1 MGLNR
6 KVTIIC
12 RETKLIL
19 LASKFLMSVLTFSNE
34 SYEFGKSKIN
44 HQMSFTTEEWLTSTD
59 STRIADFFI
68 LQIVI

>member
-1 MGLNR
+1 
-6 KVTIIC
+6 
-12 RETKLIL
+12 
-19 LASKFLMSVLTFSNE
+19 MSVLTFSNE